1 MNFGVV
7 FQWSLLTVTWYR
19 DSFKQ
24 RLDSKLFLSEHSQ
37 LILVF
42 NIVFIKVNNYLN
54 DHNSKDRSLLNLP
67 AYNYVSLR
75 RTYALTCQLQVTL
88 DGSNFKFW
96 KFLFLIFQV
105 ISRSQYFSLF
115 NLANLQLQ
123 SGQFVHVSLFSTR
136 GNSQ

>member
-7 FQWSLLTVTWYR
+7 FHLSFLTVTWYR

-54 DHNSKDRSLLNLP
+54 DYNSKDRSLLNLP

-105 ISRSQYFSLF
+105 HCNITFSIFFSFQFSKSSTPTWTICTCFLVFHSR
-115 NLANLQLQ
+115 
-123 SGQFVHVSLFSTR
+123 
-136 GNSQ
+136 